1 VIKFVCTLC
10 GSRNWPNDHTDCPLC
25 RLDDEDDE
33 DDDEEE
39 E

>member
-1 VIKFVCTLC
+1 MC

-25 RLDDEDDE
+25 RLDEDDE